1 MKDIKDII
9 TGVFNTA
16 LLINERAKFNF
27 FSFFHQI
34 LLPLIFVEDQIE
46 DLTVIPLSEFTCV
59 TFKQF

>member
-27 FSFFHQI
+27 FLYS
-34 LLPLIFVEDQIE
+34 P
-46 DLTVIPLSEFTCV
+46 DLVASYFCGGSNRGPYCNPA
-59 TFKQF
+59 K